1 MPPSSHSEMPPS
13 SPSPVNGPNF
23 IFHCSRRRL
32 PIEAAKKL
40 QSTSPVLGSPSVVKK
55 ARSLLPPAAD
65 DDVEDDNGTSS
76 KVTTMTRQ
84 RFVASSIAQS
94 ASMKRECSKIWDQ
107 SPIARVPRKLSA
119 GASSPHSSSS
129 SSNRSVAHRPNKY
142 KHQA

>member
-1 MPPSSHSEMPPS
+1 MTVVEKYVETDGCALHGHHHDHDHHQPAATATATNKCYLMPPSSHSEMPPS

-40 QSTSPVLGSPSVVKK
+40 QSASPVLGSPSVVKK

-84 RFVASSIAQS
+84 RFVA
-94 ASMKRECSKIWDQ
+94 
-107 SPIARVPRKLSA
+107 
-119 GASSPHSSSS
+119 
-129 SSNRSVAHRPNKY
+129 
-142 KHQA
+142 